1 MKDVTRTAERGFV
14 VSAFRSEFHEVFAIE
29 TDAVVMN
36 VIGVFLWNL
45 TVETGRDLA
54 HVLAIASVGGEDD
67 KPLSLLVDLGILHL
81 AHPVVT
87 LSQLGE
93 FSLLAVVEVEVCV
106 SVAVTLP
113 ENMVFVEI
121 TTVVA

>member
-1 MKDVTRTAERGFV
+1 
-14 VSAFRSEFHEVFAIE
+14 
-29 TDAVVMN
+29 MN

-54 HVLAIASVGGEDD
+54 HVLASASVGGEDD
-67 KPLSLLVDLGILHL
+67 KTLSLLVDLGILHL
-81 AHPVVT
+81 AHPVVA
-87 LSQLGE
+87 LGQLGK